1 MLIYKKRNRTD
12 SGVGPDTAKEY
23 TARQELELV
32 LKLKKEELFDPYVL
46 LPHAEL
52 NEAVY
57 RSVNTFVEKYKGD
70 SMTVTILSD
79 PLNEAVRDTFREVY
93 RAHYEDEY
101 KKTVHYLQRR
111 MTRFLILLCVSISAF
126 FIGDWLGTHI
136 AGYNV
141 FLNIIANVGA
151 FCLWE
156 VGYTHFATRDAVE
169 EKKRIKRA
177 LNAKIEF
184 P

>member
-1 MLIYKKRNRTD
+1 
-12 SGVGPDTAKEY
+12 
-23 TARQELELV
+23 
-32 LKLKKEELFDPYVL
+32 
-46 LPHAEL
+46 
-52 NEAVY
+52 
-57 RSVNTFVEKYKGD
+57 
-70 SMTVTILSD
+70 MTVTILSD
-79 PLNEAVRDTFREVY
+79 PLNEAVQDTFREVY